1 MLWRK
6 ALSSGNNNV
15 VSSHHNK
22 MDSTVFY
29 PSLFSTK
36 YAKAKKVLEG
46 GPMSPKARSALTELT
61 SDEAAA
67 KKKKRKSKKSKKR
80 LPKNL
85 NVEPDPERYAYFDC
99 SNIISNV
106 VGDKS
111 GFFLDVCLEVI
122 GG

>member
-1 MLWRK
+1 M
-6 ALSSGNNNV
+6 
-15 VSSHHNK
+15 VSSQK
-22 MDSTVFY
+22 KWIVRFY

-46 GPMSPKARSALTELT
+46 GPMSPKARSAVAET

-99 SNIISNV
+99 SNISDV
-106 VGDKS
+106 VG
-111 GFFLDVCLEVI
+111 EWR
-122 GG
+122 